1 MLRFLNIYGIVSPE
15 GEEMQMA
22 TIAERMRSAMAL
34 RGVSQADIVNHT
46 GIGKSSISTY
56 LTGEYE
62 PKQRNLHKIAEALEV
77 DPGWLMGL
85 DVPMEPGALNNAT
98 DRALPYNLLP
108 IRRKRIPLLGPIAAG
123 VPIFADEDLET
134 HIAVDYDVKC
144 DFALKVVGDSM
155 INARINDGDVVFIR
169 EQPDVTDGEI
179 AAVIIDDSATLKRVY
194 HIPGGVNLVSE
205 NPKYPPM
212 VFTQAN
218 SNSVRIIGKVVAFQS
233 YV

>member
-1 MLRFLNIYGIVSPE
+1 MTF
-15 GEEMQMA
+15 GERVRARRESLGYTLAQV
-22 TIAERMRSAMAL
+22 AEKI
-34 RGVSQADIVNHT
+34 GVSEATMQR
-46 GIGKSSISTY
+46 
-56 LTGEYE
+56 YE
-62 PKQRNLHKIAEALEV
+62 SGVIKNPTQPKIAALAR
-77 DPGWLMGL
+77 
-85 DVPMEPGALNNAT
+85 ALNVDVNFLMAWEQDDT
-98 DRALPYNLLP
+98 PSSLPYGLLP

-155 INARINDGDVVFIR
+155 VNARINDGDVVFIR

-205 NPKYPPM
+205 NSKYPPM
-212 VFTQAN
+212 VFTQEN

>member
-1 MLRFLNIYGIVSPE
+1 
-15 GEEMQMA
+15 MA
-22 TIAERMRSAMAL
+22 TIAERMRTAMAL
-34 RGVSQADIVNHT
+34 RGISQADIVNHT

-62 PKQRNLHKIAEALEV
+62 PKQRNLHKIAGVLEV

-85 DVPMEPGALNNAT
+85 DVPMEPSVPSTAA
-98 DRALPYNLLP
+98 DSPLPYGLLP
-108 IRRKRIPLLGPIAAG
+108 IRRKRVRLLGPIAAG

-155 INARINDGDVVFIR
+155 VNARINDGDIVFIR

-179 AAVIIDDSATLKRVY
+179 AAVIIDDSAALKRVY
-194 HIPGGVNLVSE
+194 HIPGGVTLVSE

-212 VFTQAN
+212 VFTQEN
-218 SNSVRIIGKVVAFQS
+218 SNIVRIIGKVVAFQS

>member
-1 MLRFLNIYGIVSPE
+1 
-15 GEEMQMA
+15 MA
-22 TIAERMRSAMAL
+22 TIAERMRTAMAL
-34 RGVSQADIVNHT
+34 RGISQADIVNHT

-62 PKQRNLHKIAEALEV
+62 PKQRNLHKIAGALEV

-85 DVPMEPGALNNAT
+85 DVPMEQSVPSTADDST
-98 DRALPYNLLP
+98 LPYDLLP
-108 IRRKRIPLLGPIAAG
+108 VRLKRVRLLGPIAAG

-155 INARINDGDVVFIR
+155 VNARINDGDIVFIR
-169 EQPDVTDGEI
+169 EQPDVADGEI
-179 AAVIIDDSATLKRVY
+179 ASVIIDDSATLKRVY
-194 HIPGGVNLVSE
+194 HIPGGVTLVSE

-212 VFTQAN
+212 VFTQEN